1 VTHPSPVPRKPA
13 SGSEAMAAE
22 TPATLPARILHFLGL
37 QRSTVGVLSVVVLV
51 GMGERL
57 SERFLPVYM
66 MALGGGAIS
75 IGILNGLDNLLS
87 ALYSFPGGYLSD
99 RIGTKRALLVFNL
112 IAMAGFVIVI
122 AVPAWQAVIAGSVLF
137 ISWSS
142 ISLPATMGL
151 ISRVLPVGKRTM
163 GVSMHSLVNRIPM
176 ALGPVLGGFCIATWG
191 ERDGVRWAFGF
202 ALVFAVLAIVLQQKL
217 IDEPS
222 RRAPADGLGDAIG
235 SPRALWGLMNP
246 ALKKLLISD
255 ILIRFCEQISHAFVV
270 VWCMKMISQPV
281 SAVQFG
287 ALTTIEMATAVLI
300 YIPVAWLAD
309 RGGKKPFVLA
319 TFALFTC
326 FPLVLM
332 FCQNMEWLIA
342 AFIVR
347 GLKEFGEPTRK
358 ALIVELSPE
367 TNKAGMFGL
376 YYLIRDI
383 VVSIAAF
390 GGAFLWEVSPQA
402 NFIGA
407 FFFGVAGTVF
417 YAVWGSDDRRPS
429 FQATGS

>member
-1 VTHPSPVPRKPA
+1 MTA
-13 SGSEAMAAE
+13 D
-22 TPATLPARILHFLGL
+22 TPQTPPGGILHFLGL
-37 QRSTVGVLSVVVLV
+37 QRSTIAVLGMVVLV
-51 GMGERL
+51 GMGERM

-75 IGILNGLDNLLS
+75 IGILSGLDNLLS

-112 IAMAGFVIVI
+112 VAIAGFLIVI
-122 AVPAWQAVIAGSVLF
+122 LVPAWQAVIVGSVLF

-142 ISLPATMGL
+142 VSLPATMGL
-151 ISRVLPVGKRTM
+151 ISRVLPAGKRTM

-176 ALGPVLGGFCIATWG
+176 ALGPVLGGFCIAAWG
-191 ERDGVRWAFGF
+191 EADGVRWAFGF
-202 ALVFAVLAIVLQQKL
+202 ALLFAVVAIILQQKL
-217 IDEPS
+217 IDEPP
-222 RRAPADGLGDAIG
+222 RAGAPGGAASG
-235 SPRALWGLMNP
+235 SPRAMWRRMTP
-246 ALKKLLISD
+246 ALRNLLVSD
-255 ILIRFCEQISHAFVV
+255 ILIRFCEQITHAFVV
-270 VWCMKMISQPV
+270 VWCMKMIAQPV

-287 ALTTIEMATAVLI
+287 LLTTIEMATAVLI

-309 RGGKKPFVLA
+309 RGSKKPFVLI
-319 TFALFTC
+319 TFVLFTC
-326 FPLVLM
+326 FPLVLL
-332 FCQNMEWLIA
+332 FCRSMEWLIP
-342 AFIVR
+342 AFVLR

-367 TNKAGMFGL
+367 SRKAGMFGL

-383 VVSIAAF
+383 VVSVAAF

-407 FFFGVAGTVF
+407 FFFGVLGTVY
-417 YAVWGSDDRRPS
+417 YALRGKDER
-429 FQATGS
+429 AG